1 MVIFLRLL
9 RFGLCIGFEIGIK
22 LREWKIM
29 IIREKGEKNYYGG
42 LEFLGI
48 LGVGRRYIYGRI
60 GKYGLRLFSCL
71 KFQD

>member
-1 MVIFLRLL
+1 
-9 RFGLCIGFEIGIK
+9 
-22 LREWKIM
+22 M

-48 LGVGRRYIYGRI
+48 LVVGRRYIYGRI